1 MKNNQARQTRRN
13 FLGSAGSAGLGLAAT
28 GAITSV
34 GAQEPMPVE
43 KVVPETMLGQYF
55 RRFREIMTA
64 FKEQELEKIGQAA
77 DMAGECIEGGGKLYS
92 ALGGH
97 LIRGE
102 GGDTSLERIGNP
114 ELFHRDTDNM
124 KAGDFLITMSETQAM
139 EAREKGVK
147 TVGWTSPMRR
157 KRDTPPLGL
166 QNPQEKMLEEV
177 CDITIECHVP
187 YTEGILYTEK
197 IHTRPI
203 PGSGQMML
211 LFYWTLTTG
220 IAGRLA
226 AKGKSLPV
234 AGS

>member
-1 MKNNQARQTRRN
+1 MKNNNTRRK
-13 FLGSAGSAGLGLAAT
+13 FLGSVGSAGLGLAAS
-28 GAITSV
+28 GGITS
-34 GAQEPMPVE
+34 GCAQEPKPLE
-43 KVVPETMLGQYF
+43 KAVPETMLGQYF

-64 FKEQELEKIGQAA
+64 FQEQELEKIGQAA
-77 DMAGECIEGGGKLYS
+77 DMAVECIDGGGKLYS

-97 LIRGE
+97 LIRGK

-114 ELFHRDTDNM
+114 ELFHRNTEDM
-124 KAGDFLITMSETQAM
+124 KAGDFLITMSEEQAM
-139 EAREKGVK
+139 EAREKGIK

-177 CDITIECHVP
+177 CDVTIECHVP
-187 YTEGILYTEK
+187 YTEGILYTDK

-211 LFYWTLTTG
+211 LFYWSLTSA

-226 AKGKSLPV
+226 AKGKSISV